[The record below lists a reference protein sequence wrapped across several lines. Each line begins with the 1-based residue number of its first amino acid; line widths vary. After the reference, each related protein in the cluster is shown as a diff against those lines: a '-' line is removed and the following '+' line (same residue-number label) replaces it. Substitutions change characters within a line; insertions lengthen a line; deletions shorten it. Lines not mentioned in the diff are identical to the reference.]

1 MDDRISEIIAAYL
14 SGEVL
19 SESERQE
26 VEAWLRDH
34 DGEKEVEVLR
44 GMFRSAR
51 LVKEAPGTRGASVM
65 KKRRRWYP
73 DVPAGS

>member
-34 DGEKEVEVLR
+34 DGEKEVEALR
-44 GMFRSAR
+44 GMN
-51 LVKEAPGTRGASVM
+51 
-65 KKRRRWYP
+65 
-73 DVPAGS
+73 